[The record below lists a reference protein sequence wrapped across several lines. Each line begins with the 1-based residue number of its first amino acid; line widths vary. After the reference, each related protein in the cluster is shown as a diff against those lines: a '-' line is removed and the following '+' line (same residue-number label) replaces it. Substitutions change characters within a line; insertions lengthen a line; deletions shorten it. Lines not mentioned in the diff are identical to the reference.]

1 MSSLI
6 DKEKV
11 IELLTDEMENWH
23 AIIDKT
29 FLEGCIDEISKMPPV
44 DAVQVVRCK
53 DCSNHGKC
61 MFEDVFLTFGK
72 NDGYCCVGGRKH
84 E

>member
-1 MSSLI
+1 MSGLI

-11 IELLTDEMENWH
+11 IELLTDEMENWNF
-23 AIIDKT
+23 IIDKT
-29 FLEGCIDEISKMPPV
+29 FLEGCIDEIRKMPSV
-44 DAVQVVRCK
+44 DAVPVVRCK

-72 NDGYCCVGGRKH
+72 SDGYCCVGGWKH

>member
-1 MSSLI
+1 MSNLI

-11 IELLTDEMENWH
+11 IELLTDDMENWH
-23 AIIDKT
+23 AIIIKT
-29 FLEGCIDEISKMPPV
+29 SFEVCIEEISKMPPV
-44 DAVQVVRCK
+44 DAEPVVRCK

-72 NDGYCCVGGRKH
+72 SDGYCCVGGRK
-84 E
+84 

>member
-23 AIIDKT
+23 AIIDKV
-29 FLEGCIDEISKMPPV
+29 FLEGCIDEIRKMPPV
-44 DAVQVVRCK
+44 DAVPVVRCK

-61 MFEDVFLTFGK
+61 MFEDVFLTAGK
-72 NDGYCCVGGRKH
+72 SDGYCCVGGKKH